1 VAEWVLGEDGVRLRA
16 ALFAADRPRGSVVL
30 SPGRTET
37 IEKYY
42 EVVEDLR
49 ARGFTVLVHDWR
61 GQGLSQ
67 RLVSDSLRGHGS
79 SWRAYLADFRRLLD
93 AFEARLPRPWIA
105 LGHSM
110 GGGLTAL
117 ALMEGEGRFAAAAL
131 TAPMLGIQIGRVW
144 LARIVTWWMLRLGRA
159 GDYAAGPGDPLGGRF
174 EQNQLTHDRAR
185 WERTHALLVAH
196 PELQLGHVTW
206 GWLDFAIS
214 ASERMAAMTPGAL
227 SLPLLVAL
235 AEDERLVDNAAARA
249 FAAKVKG
256 SERLEIAGS
265 FHEVLMET
273 DGRRDLFWAAFDG
286 LTARVV
292 PKLEGPT
299 T

>member
-1 VAEWVLGEDGVRLRA
+1 MRLRA

-30 SPGRTET
+30 SPGRTEA

-49 ARGFTVLVHDWR
+49 VRGFTVLVHDWR

-67 RLVSDSLRGHGS
+67 RLVSDPLRGHGG

-93 AFEARLPRPWIA
+93 AFETRLPRPWIA

-117 ALMEGEGRFAAAAL
+117 ALAEGEARFAAAAL
-131 TAPMLGIQIGRVW
+131 TSPMLGVQIGRVW

-159 GDYAAGPGDPLGGRF
+159 ADYAAGPGDPLGGRF

-214 ASERMAAMTPGAL
+214 ASERMAAMAAGAL

-235 AEDERLVDNAAARA
+235 AEEERLVDNAAARA
-249 FAAKVKG
+249 FAAKVEG

-265 FHEVLMET
+265 FHEILMET

-286 LTARVV
+286 LAGRVV
-292 PKLEGPT
+292 SKGSKT
-299 T
+299 